1 MAKNFPEI
9 WLGRVEKLLT
19 SADQAPWLDGIPE
32 IASEVVTFGE
42 GTQTEKN
49 TIYIPLTSFEP
60 TVLINNTTY
69 PMALEEYDDET
80 ATVNL
85 DKYQTLPTSISD
97 DDAMGASYD
106 KIDAATQ
113 SHVTAIAKKKY
124 AKAIHAIAPT
134 SHVTGSTPVIKTSGA
149 DDGEGRKMILRADIR
164 KMKKAFDVME
174 VPGDGRRLVL
184 CSDHVN
190 DLLENDQKF
199 ADQYYNYA
207 TGKIANLYSFQ
218 VFEYVS
224 NPYFNATTATKK
236 SFGSIPGTGDYQA
249 SVAFYAPNIAKKT
262 GNTKQ
267 YYTDAKTD
275 TKTQANSI
283 NYRHYFICVPKRA
296 KYIGAIISDKA
307 NVA

>member
-1 MAKNFPEI
+1 MARNFPEI

-32 IASEVVTFGE
+32 LASDVVVFGE

-49 TIYIPLTSFEP
+49 TVYIPLTSFEP

-69 PMALEEYDDET
+69 PMALETYDDQT

-97 DDAMGASYD
+97 DDAMGASYN
-106 KIDAATQ
+106 KIDAATG

-134 SHVTGSTPVIKTSGA
+134 SHVALSTPVVKTTGA
-149 DDGEGRKMILRADIR
+149 DDGTGRKMMVRGDIK
-164 KMKKAFDVME
+164 KMKAGFDKME

-199 ADQYYNYA
+199 SDQYYNYT
-207 TGKIANLYSFQ
+207 TGKISNLLSF
-218 VFEYVS
+218 VIYEYVS
-224 NPYFNATTATKK
+224 NPYYNATTATKK
-236 SFGSIPGTGDYQA
+236 SFGAIVGTGDYQA

-267 YYTDAKTD
+267 YFTDAKTD
-275 TKTQANSI
+275 TQTQSNSL

-296 KYIGAIISDKA
+296 KYIGAIISDV
-307 NVA
+307 VAAG